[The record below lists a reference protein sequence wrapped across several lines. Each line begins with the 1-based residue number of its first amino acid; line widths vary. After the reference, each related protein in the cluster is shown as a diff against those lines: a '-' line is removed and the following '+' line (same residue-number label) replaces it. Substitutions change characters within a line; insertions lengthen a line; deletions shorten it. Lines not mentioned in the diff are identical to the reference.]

1 MSQLNKL
8 DVVNALPKYYLPYAQ
23 YVNQTR
29 ALPDAR
35 DCLKT
40 GTRFI
45 LYAQYLE
52 KLTYDKPRRK
62 AVDTES
68 AAMKFSPHG
77 NASILGAA
85 VRLSQ
90 PFSMRYPLIYV
101 KGNNGSQIDGSGVF
115 SADRY
120 LEMQSNKLASE
131 MTSLLKKNTIE
142 NWEWNYT
149 QDKQY
154 PVALPSLFPNF
165 VNGCTGIGVGMA
177 CSIPQFNL
185 KDVCD
190 SAIKYLENPDATFEE
205 LYCPIDFC
213 TGGTIINETAVK
225 ESLKHGTGSA
235 AIVRAKIVYDSENK
249 ELAVTELPY
258 QATSKKIVQEIQQCI
273 EEGLLV
279 GVDSVFDGSD
289 INGVRVCIKLTKTA
303 NTEKTVKILY
313 KETSLQSHF
322 GINMVMLKD
331 GKLPLTYGFIDI
343 LKEYLSHMQMIL
355 KRSYE
360 YDLEE
365 NKNKLEILEGYA
377 KAIVSIDDIVALI
390 KNSKTK
396 ELAIQELI
404 KVYKFTERQAKAIM
418 SLQLQRLVNMEFIK
432 LQSDIAELKDAI
444 KAIELVINDEVVFR
458 TTVKNEIKRISKEYG
473 DERRTVNM
481 TLGVNTQTE
490 EVLEEKNLIV
500 YFTNY
505 GNLYADE
512 CSTLMAQRKGGKGN
526 KIKMQKG
533 ETIIKSITGKNTSSL
548 LAFSNIGRAFSIQL
562 DEILDNNNI
571 YSLFDLES
579 DEKIIEI
586 TMEEKAKYIVFI
598 TKNGLLKKSKVSL
611 YNMKRRGVN
620 AIKLVDG
627 DSLVKVLFIN
637 EENVALLT
645 HGGIFK
651 MIDTTSINPIGR
663 VAQGVICAK
672 LDGKDYIV
680 DARIVEQDS
689 TEIIAV
695 SQDGLGARYS
705 LSDFGVTGRATKGKQ
720 LQKGEMAGF
729 ALVSHLDKEIAVSS
743 NQSIIKVPIGS
754 ISLVNRGATGSKI
767 INTKEKI
774 TGVIKEL

>member
-8 DVVNALPKYYLPYAQ
+8 DVIDALPKYYLPYAQ

-77 NASILGAA
+77 NASILGTA

-154 PVALPSLFPNF
+154 PTVLPSLFPNF

-185 KDVCD
+185 KDVCN
-190 SAIKYLENPDATFEE
+190 SAIKYLENPNATFEE

-213 TGGTIINETAVK
+213 TGGIIINEAAVK
-225 ESLKHGTGSA
+225 ESLKHGNGPA
-235 AIVRAKIVYDSENK
+235 AIVRAKIIYDSGNK

-273 EEGLLV
+273 EDGLLT

-303 NTEKTVKILY
+303 NTEKIVKILY
-313 KETSLQSHF
+313 KETSLQAHF
-322 GINMVMLKD
+322 GINMMMLKD
-331 GKLPLTYGFIDI
+331 GKIPLTFGFVDI
-343 LKEYLSHMQMIL
+343 LKEYLEHMQMVL
-355 KRSYE
+355 KRAYE
-360 YDLEE
+360 FDLEE

-377 KAIVSIDDIVALI
+377 KAIVSIDEIVTLI
-390 KNSKTK
+390 KSSKTK
-396 ELAIQELI
+396 ELAIQGLI
-404 KVYKFTERQAKAIM
+404 KNYQFSEPQAKAILG
-418 SLQLQRLVNMEFIK
+418 LQLQRLVNMEYIK
-432 LQSDIAELKDAI
+432 LQNDIAELEKEVE
-444 KAIELVINDEVVFR
+444 AIELILNDEKVFR
-458 TTVKNEIKRISKEYG
+458 TTVENEIKRISKEYG

-490 EVLEEKNLIV
+490 EVVEEKNLIV
-500 YFTNY
+500 YFTNF

-512 CSTLMAQRKGGKGN
+512 CSTLMAQKKGGKGN

-533 ETIIKSITGKNTSSL
+533 ETVIKSITGKNTSSL
-548 LAFSNIGRAFSIQL
+548 LAFSNTGRAFSIQL

-571 YSLFDLES
+571 YSLFDLEPN
-579 DEKIIEI
+579 EKIIEI
-586 TMEEKAKYIVFI
+586 TMTEKTKYIIFI
-598 TKNGLLKKSKVSL
+598 TKNGLLKKSEISL
-611 YNMKRRGVN
+611 YNMKRKGVN
-620 AIKLVDG
+620 AIKLVDN
-627 DSLVKVLFIN
+627 DTLIKVLFAN
-637 EENVALLT
+637 EENIALLT
-645 HGGIFK
+645 HNGMFK
-651 MIDTTSINPIGR
+651 IIDTTSINPIGR

-672 LDGKDYIV
+672 LDANDYIV
-680 DARIVEQDS
+680 DANIVAPS
-689 TEIIAV
+689 CTEVISV
-695 SQDGLGARYS
+695 SEDGLGARYS
-705 LSDFGVTGRATKGKQ
+705 LSDFDVIGRVTKGKQ

-729 ALVSHLDKEIAVSS
+729 ILVSPLDKEIAVSS
-743 NQSIIKVPIGS
+743 NQNIIKVPIGS
-754 ISLVNRGATGSKI
+754 INLVNRGATGSKI

-774 TGVIKEL
+774 TGVVKEL

>member
-8 DVVNALPKYYLPYAQ
+8 DVIDALPKYYLPYAQ

-77 NASILGAA
+77 NASILGTA

-154 PVALPSLFPNF
+154 PTVLPSLFPNF

-185 KDVCD
+185 KDVCN

-213 TGGTIINETAVK
+213 TGGIIINETAVK
-225 ESLKHGTGSA
+225 ESLKHGTGAA

-258 QATSKKIVQEIQQCI
+258 QTTSKKIVQEIQQCI
-273 EEGLLV
+273 EDGLLV

-303 NTEKTVKILY
+303 NTEKIVKVLY

-322 GINMVMLKD
+322 GINMTMLKD
-331 GKLPLTYGFIDI
+331 GKIPLTFGFIDI
-343 LKEYLSHMQMIL
+343 LKEYLSHMQMVL

-360 YDLEE
+360 YDL
-365 NKNKLEILEGYA
+365 
-377 KAIVSIDDIVALI
+377 
-390 KNSKTK
+390 
-396 ELAIQELI
+396 
-404 KVYKFTERQAKAIM
+404 
-418 SLQLQRLVNMEFIK
+418 
-432 LQSDIAELKDAI
+432 
-444 KAIELVINDEVVFR
+444 
-458 TTVKNEIKRISKEYG
+458 
-473 DERRTVNM
+473 
-481 TLGVNTQTE
+481 
-490 EVLEEKNLIV
+490 
-500 YFTNY
+500 
-505 GNLYADE
+505 
-512 CSTLMAQRKGGKGN
+512 
-526 KIKMQKG
+526 
-533 ETIIKSITGKNTSSL
+533 
-548 LAFSNIGRAFSIQL
+548 
-562 DEILDNNNI
+562 
-571 YSLFDLES
+571 
-579 DEKIIEI
+579 
-586 TMEEKAKYIVFI
+586 
-598 TKNGLLKKSKVSL
+598 
-611 YNMKRRGVN
+611 
-620 AIKLVDG
+620 
-627 DSLVKVLFIN
+627 
-637 EENVALLT
+637 
-645 HGGIFK
+645 
-651 MIDTTSINPIGR
+651 
-663 VAQGVICAK
+663 
-672 LDGKDYIV
+672 
-680 DARIVEQDS
+680 
-689 TEIIAV
+689 
-695 SQDGLGARYS
+695 
-705 LSDFGVTGRATKGKQ
+705 
-720 LQKGEMAGF
+720 
-729 ALVSHLDKEIAVSS
+729 
-743 NQSIIKVPIGS
+743 
-754 ISLVNRGATGSKI
+754 
-767 INTKEKI
+767 
-774 TGVIKEL
+774 